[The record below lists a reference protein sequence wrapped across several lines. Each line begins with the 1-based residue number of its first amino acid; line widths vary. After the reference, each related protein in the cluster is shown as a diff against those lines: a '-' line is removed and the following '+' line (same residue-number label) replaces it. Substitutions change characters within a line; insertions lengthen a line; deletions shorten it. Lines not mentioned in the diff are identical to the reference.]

1 MICLS
6 LTRPTLAQ
14 DLADL
19 VAERSYID
27 AAELRADLLD
37 LCELTSVADFARRVR
52 GNAALGQLPLI
63 LTVRRVADGGGWDGT
78 ERDRRALLADAG
90 RDYAFVDLEDDLF
103 ADGSASSIVADFSG
117 RVIRSQHYFDGI
129 PADPTAE
136 LRRMGCDGAI
146 AKLAA
151 MPRSVADLLALVR
164 AARSTTELDRIVVGM
179 GEQGF
184 PTRVLA
190 RQLGSY
196 VSFVSTGDRRA
207 APGHCTP
214 RDLAELYRYHEVC
227 RDAAVFAVIG
237 NPVMHSQSPN
247 YHNRV
252 FAQRKLNAVYVP
264 IHVDHVDALFE
275 LADELPIS
283 GCSVTIPHKQAV
295 IAHLDQVDPAVRA
308 LGACNTV
315 VREGDRWV
323 GSNTDVEGFWRPLA
337 ARLGRRADGDQHGA
351 PGNRQRAL
359 VIGAGGGARAVVYA
373 LAREGF
379 SVVVANR
386 TVSRAQALVDDLAAG
401 ELAHAD
407 LHAVALADLPTAL
420 GDIPG
425 WGAGSPAVIVQST
438 SVGMHGNGDP
448 VPLDFDGSE
457 IVYDL
462 VYTPP
467 ETPLIKRAR
476 AAGCITIS
484 GVEMFETQAQL
495 QSERYC
501 VAVP

>member
-6 LTRPTLAQ
+6 LTRPTLDQ
-14 DLADL
+14 DLTDL
-19 VAERSYID
+19 VAERPYID

-37 LCELTSVADFARRVR
+37 PCELTSVAGFARRVR
-52 GNAALGQLPLI
+52 SNAALGQLPLI
-63 LTVRRVADGGGWDGT
+63 LTVRRAADGGGWDGT
-78 ERDRRALLADAG
+78 ERDRRVLLADAV
-90 RDYAFVDLEDDLF
+90 RDYTFVDLEDDLF
-103 ADGSASSIVADFSG
+103 ADGSAASIAADFSG

-136 LRRMGCDGAI
+136 LRRMGRDGAI

-164 AARSTTELDRIVVGM
+164 AARSTTEIDRIVVGM
-179 GEQGF
+179 GEHGF

-190 RQLGSY
+190 RQLGTY
-196 VSFVSTGDRRA
+196 VSFVSTGDRQA

-214 RDLAELYRYHEVC
+214 RDLAELYRYHEVS

-237 NPVMHSQSPN
+237 NPVMHSQSPH

-283 GCSVTIPHKQAV
+283 GFSVTIPHKQAV
-295 IAHLDQVDPAVRA
+295 IAHLCQVDPAVRA

-315 VREGDRWV
+315 VREGNRWV

-337 ARLGRRADGDQHGA
+337 ARLGRRADGDQ
-351 PGNRQRAL
+351 RAL
-359 VIGAGGGARAVVYA
+359 VIGAGGAARAVVYA

-386 TVSRAQALVDDLAAG
+386 TVSRAQALVDDLSSG
-401 ELAHAD
+401 EVAHAD

-420 GDIPG
+420 GGIPG

-501 VAVP
+501 AAVP